1 MQSDVNFPLVLCK
14 PSSQIIQPKFN
25 QCKRFVLHPHFLFIY
40 LTISILGSF
49 IIFGLSLKYTLR
61 FVPSIMGCRDNVID
75 KILCDLETD
84 SLNYASYLIINS
96 SYIPIWKQKT
106 NGYWVG
112 PFYKGLLFPPHDKF
126 IKKIYIYKM
135 FSNRNIY
142 MLDSTNQEGFVT
154 DFVYCKQDT
163 IPLMDGKDTV
173 MMSSDSFVTYT
184 MKAKLYEEENGKVN
198 VNNQPDTLVMPVVK
212 KDELIGE

>member
-1 MQSDVNFPLVLCK
+1 MRMYIKIVIFIFSVL
-14 PSSQIIQPKFN
+14 
-25 QCKRFVLHPHFLFIY
+25 L
-40 LTISILGSF
+40 
-49 IIFGLSLKYTLR
+49 
-61 FVPSIMGCRDNVID
+61 MGCRDNVFD

-96 SYIPIWKQKT
+96 SYIPIWKQKN

-126 IKKIYIYKM
+126 IKKRYIYKM

>member
-1 MQSDVNFPLVLCK
+1 
-14 PSSQIIQPKFN
+14 
-25 QCKRFVLHPHFLFIY
+25 
-40 LTISILGSF
+40 
-49 IIFGLSLKYTLR
+49 
-61 FVPSIMGCRDNVID
+61 
-75 KILCDLETD
+75 
-84 SLNYASYLIINS
+84 
-96 SYIPIWKQKT
+96 
-106 NGYWVG
+106 
-112 PFYKGLLFPPHDKF
+112 
-126 IKKIYIYKM
+126 M

-212 KDELIGE
+212 KRRTDRRVILQYFDISMNVTQHKKV